1 MSERVFVSDT
11 TQKLSFSC
19 CYGDRARLEA
29 PEGRALLAKQSS
41 SNRTT
46 ERQMTGCP
54 IGGSMSIAGA
64 VAELNKE
71 IERLTLIRDS
81 LLQASSSVQARA
93 EIIDRSMNRTVGL
106 DELHFHTAVG
116 VL

>member
-29 PEGRALLAKQSS
+29 PEGRALLAKKSS

-54 IGGSMSIAGA
+54 IGGSMS